1 MRKEKIA
8 VIGDKDLVLAFKAI
22 GMDVFSANS
31 AGEAYEQIKLL
42 ARNYSVIF
50 ITEDLAEQISDVIEK
65 YRTEAYPAIIPIPSS
80 EGSTGFGMSGI
91 KKDVERAV
99 GTDILFKED

>member
-8 VIGDKDLVLAFKAI
+8 VLGDSDITLVFKAI
-22 GMDVFSANS
+22 GMDVYNANS
-31 AGEAYEQIKLL
+31 VGEASEKLKLL

-50 ITEDLAEQISDVIEK
+50 ITEDLAVQIEEQIAK
-65 YRTEAYPAIIPIPSS
+65 FRNRTYPAIIPIPSS
-80 EGSTGFGMSGI
+80 TGSTGYGIENI

-99 GTDILFKED
+99 GTDILFKD